1 MIKKILLIVILLSTY
16 TFSQPDNG
24 EQKQIN
30 KSPKKFSLFAQV
42 QSNFNMSISHGDT
55 SFNYKPGASFMFG
68 LEYFLSKENFFTGL
82 GAGYQFQNNII
93 GTKGNYKIIPV
104 YFFGDITLFTPFFPR
119 LSAKLGYNFLIV
131 SDDFLKGDLFS
142 ENVSSKGGLFYE
154 IGLSKQ
160 ISEAILFRM
169 TFARNE
175 GRIES
180 AGRQYLLINEKLNL
194 GINIIF

>member
-1 MIKKILLIVILLSTY
+1 MIKKFLLIAILLSTY
-16 TFSQPDNG
+16 VFSQPDND
-24 EQKQIN
+24 EQKQIS
-30 KSPKKFSLFAQV
+30 KGPKKFSFFAQV
-42 QSNFNMSISHGDT
+42 QSNLSMDISRSDT
-55 SFNYKPGASFMFG
+55 SFNYKPGASFMIG
-68 LEYFLSKENFFTGL
+68 LEYFLSKENYLTGF
-82 GAGYQFQNNII
+82 GAGYQFQNKII

-104 YFFGDITLFTPFFPR
+104 YFFSDITLFTPLMPR
-119 LSAKLGYNFLIV
+119 LSLKLGYNFFLI

-142 ENVSSKGGLFYE
+142 ENVSSNGGLFYE

-160 ISEAILFRM
+160 ISETILFRM

-180 AGRQYLLINEKLNL
+180 TGKQYLLINEKLNL